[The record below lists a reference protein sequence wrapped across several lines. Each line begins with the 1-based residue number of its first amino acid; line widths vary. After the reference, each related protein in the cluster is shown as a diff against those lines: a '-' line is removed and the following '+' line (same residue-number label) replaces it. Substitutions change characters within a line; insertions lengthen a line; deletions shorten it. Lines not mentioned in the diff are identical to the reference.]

1 MKLLT
6 DDVLLGSA
14 VDASALAPLEEEIKG
29 DRILS
34 YGLDTRSASQLGAS
48 SSFIS
53 TFDGLSG
60 QVGTIDPSAK
70 FTQIA
75 STFSFS
81 DIAVSKDGTIFGITP
96 TQLFKIDPVSGLTS
110 FVGGLPAFTG

>member
-1 MKLLT
+1 MQLT

-14 VDASALAPLEEEIKG
+14 VDASAIELLEEIKG

-34 YGLDTRSASQLGAS
+34 YGSDTRSASQLGAS
-48 SSFIS
+48 SPFIS

-75 STFSFS
+75 
-81 DIAVSKDGTIFGITP
+81 TP
-96 TQLFKIDPVSGLTS
+96 FPPEDYRIRL
-110 FVGGLPAFTG
+110 